1 KKILIPKAEMEKLL
15 KEHGKEIWKKLRVA
29 LDKVGTVWKN
39 DDYRV
44 HVGIEHKPNTK
55 NWDLQVNKGA
65 SKRSKSLIEGGRG
78 THKKLFFDE
87 FNSNILPNKETWKQN
102 ILRQFDK

>member
-1 KKILIPKAEMEKLL
+1 MEKLL
-15 KEHGKEIWKKLRVA
+15 KEHGKKIRKKLRVA

-44 HVGIEHKPNTK
+44 DVGVEHKPNTK

-65 SKRSKSLIEGGRG
+65 SNRTKSLVEGGRG
-78 THKKLFFDE
+78 THKKLFSDE
-87 FNSNILPNKETWKQN
+87 FNPDMLPDEETWKQN
-102 ILRQFDK
+102 ILRQFDKYLKE